1 MTDFGF
7 VMGCTILAFGIWAA
21 GYYINRAIQAAA
33 MTIAGATSGK
43 RPQ

>member
-1 MTDFGF
+1 MTNFGF

-33 MTIAGATSGK
+33 MTIANVTSK
-43 RPQ
+43 KKLQ